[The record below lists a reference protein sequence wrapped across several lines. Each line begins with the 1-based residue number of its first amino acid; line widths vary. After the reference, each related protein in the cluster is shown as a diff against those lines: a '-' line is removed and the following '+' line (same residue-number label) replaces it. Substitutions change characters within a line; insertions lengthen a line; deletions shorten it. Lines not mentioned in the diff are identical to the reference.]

1 MNGKK
6 PNKGEQKLYQFMQT
20 YYTQNGYTPSYQE
33 MVNHTAAKT
42 KSHIAHQLK
51 NLENAGWIEKT
62 PNLPRAIRLN
72 KTLHEAPATNR
83 KHIRLVGVI
92 QAGAPIP
99 IPGSDFAMFLPDEDI
114 DVGNMLPEQAR
125 RKDLFALRVQGD
137 SMIDSNIRDQD
148 LVIMEHTSQARNGE
162 MVAAW
167 LLDNE
172 ETTLKHFYKEKDR
185 IRLQPANP
193 QFKPIYCQPHQV
205 QVQGRVLMVIRSC

>member
-1 MNGKK
+1 MSRKN
-6 PNKGEQKLYQFMQT
+6 PSQGEQKLFRFLQS
-20 YYTQNGYTPSYQE
+20 YYSEFGYTPSYQE
-33 MVNHTAAKT
+33 MVDHTPAKT

-62 PNLPRAIRLN
+62 PNLPRAIRLT
-72 KTLHEAPATNR
+72 KTLPGASSPNR
-83 KHIRLVGVI
+83 IPLAGVI

-114 DVGNMLPEQAR
+114 EVGHLLPAPT
-125 RKDLFALRVQGD
+125 RKKELFALRVQGD
-137 SMIDSNIRDQD
+137 SMIDSNIQDSD
-148 LVIMEHTSQARNGE
+148 LVIMEHTNQARNGE

-167 LLDNE
+167 LLQDE

-185 IRLQPANP
+185 VRLQPANP
-193 QFKPIYCQPHQV
+193 NFKPIYCQPNQV

>member
-1 MNGKK
+1 MSGKI
-6 PNKGEQKLYQFMQT
+6 PNKGEQKLYQFLHK
-20 YYTQNGYTPSYQE
+20 YYSKYGYTPSYQE
-33 MVNHTAAKT
+33 MVDNTASKT

-72 KTLHEAPATNR
+72 KSLHETPASSPNR
-83 KHIRLVGVI
+83 IRLLGVI

-114 DVGNMLPEQAR
+114 EVGNMLPEYS
-125 RKDLFALRVQGD
+125 RKKELFALRVQGD
-137 SMIDSNIRDQD
+137 SMIDSNIQDHD
-148 LVIMEHTSQARNGE
+148 LVIMERTNQARNGE

-167 LLDNE
+167 LLRDE

-193 QFKPIYCQPHQV
+193 EFKPIYCQPSQV

>member
-1 MNGKK
+1 MKGKN
-6 PNKGEQKLYQFMQT
+6 PNPGEQKLYRFIQQ
-20 YYTQNGYTPSYQE
+20 YYAQNGYTPSYQE
-33 MVNHTAAKT
+33 MVDNTSAKT

-51 NLENAGWIEKT
+51 NLEKSGWIDKT

-72 KTLHEAPATNR
+72 KDLEEKRSMTRIP
-83 KHIRLVGVI
+83 LVGVI

-114 DVGNMLPEQAR
+114 EISGMLPIQTLKKE
-125 RKDLFALRVQGD
+125 LFALRVKGD
-137 SMIDSNIRDQD
+137 SMTDSNIQD
-148 LVIMEHTSQARNGE
+148 NDIVIMESANHARNGE

-167 LLDNE
+167 LLPDE

-193 QFKPIYCQPHQV
+193 HYEPIYCKPNEV
-205 QVQGRVLMVIRSC
+205 QVQGRVLMVFRTC